1 MIPLTEHGNFLWL
14 TPFIENGET
23 HINTVYAPGER
34 GVTSASL
41 LDWHE
46 TLGHCNPSSILY
58 LGQRGLINITGEKR
72 LTALNCRLCKE
83 CKSAVP
89 HYQRGIRS
97 PKQPGDCIHIDLVG
111 PFTPDFEAYTY
122 MIVAID
128 EATRYKRVFGLKNRA
143 ESFARL
149 KNLRDDFVTDGVN
162 IITIRGDGAEELGR
176 STQFR
181 KELGNLNIKWESTPP
196 YTHQQN
202 GLVERAIRQISE
214 GGRVQLARANLG
226 DEFWFSAC
234 KDFTAKSNLIPHQAL
249 GGDTP
254 FETIYPERKPRYQ
267 GVRKFGQTAY
277 VHIDKLRK
285 GTLSRG
291 TRSKMH
297 PRAERGILL
306 GSSHGGA
313 AYEVFLPKL
322 NRSVTSSAVMFDD
335 LPSERSFTESLYE
348 GWDTPPTEN
357 DTDTE
362 ADHSHDIETDEDEI
376 ETQKTTPDR
385 ISGTDKTE
393 GQEPQNSKTESFLKQ
408 WTERLKRLSR
418 ALYRI

>member
-1 MIPLTEHGNFLWL
+1 
-14 TPFIENGET
+14 
-23 HINTVYAPGER
+23 
-34 GVTSASL
+34 
-41 LDWHE
+41 
-46 TLGHCNPSSILY
+46 
-58 LGQRGLINITGEKR
+58 
-72 LTALNCRLCKE
+72 
-83 CKSAVP
+83 
-89 HYQRGIRS
+89 
-97 PKQPGDCIHIDLVG
+97 
-111 PFTPDFEAYTY
+111 
-122 MIVAID
+122 
-128 EATRYKRVFGLKNRA
+128 
-143 ESFARL
+143 
-149 KNLRDDFVTDGVN
+149 
-162 IITIRGDGAEELGR
+162 
-176 STQFR
+176 
-181 KELGNLNIKWESTPP
+181 
-196 YTHQQN
+196 
-202 GLVERAIRQISE
+202 
-214 GGRVQLARANLG
+214 
-226 DEFWFSAC
+226 
-234 KDFTAKSNLIPHQAL
+234 
-249 GGDTP
+249 
-254 FETIYPERKPRYQ
+254 
-267 GVRKFGQTAY
+267 
-277 VHIDKLRK
+277 
-285 GTLSRG
+285 
-291 TRSKMH
+291 MH